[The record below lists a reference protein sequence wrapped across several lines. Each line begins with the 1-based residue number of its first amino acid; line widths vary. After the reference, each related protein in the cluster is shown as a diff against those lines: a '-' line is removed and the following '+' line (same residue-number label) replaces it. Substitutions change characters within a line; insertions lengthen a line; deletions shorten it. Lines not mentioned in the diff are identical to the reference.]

1 MKSKLLAVIA
11 ASGLALAST
20 LVEARG
26 PGGGQSM
33 GGGYGNA
40 PAQTQQG
47 NVSPARTQEQDR
59 TRTQEQDRTR
69 TQEQDRTRTQEQDR
83 TRTQEQDRTR
93 TQEQDRTRT
102 QEQDRV
108 QGR

>member
-1 MKSKLLAVIA
+1 MKIKLLAVIV

-33 GGGYGNA
+33 GGGYGSA

-47 NVSPARTQEQDR
+47 NMSPGRAQDQERTRAQDQERTRAQDQERTRTQDQDR
-59 TRTQEQDRTR
+59 TRTQD
-69 TQEQDRTRTQEQDR
+69 QE
-83 TRTQEQDRTR
+83 
-93 TQEQDRTRT
+93 
-102 QEQDRV
+102 RV

>member
-1 MKSKLLAVIA
+1 MKIKVLAVLV
-11 ASGLALAST
+11 SCGLALAST

-26 PGGGQSM
+26 PGGGQSTM

-47 NVSPARTQEQDR
+47 NVSPGRTQEQDR
-59 TRTQEQDRTR
+59 TRTRTR
-69 TQEQDRTRTQEQDR
+69 D
-83 TRTQEQDRTR
+83 
-93 TQEQDRTRT
+93 
-102 QEQDRV
+102 QDRV

>member
-1 MKSKLLAVIA
+1 LRKETIMKIKLLAVIA

-69 TQEQDRTRTQEQDR
+69 TQEQDQTRTKDQDR
-83 TRTQEQDRTR
+83 TRTQD
-93 TQEQDRTRT
+93 
-102 QEQDRV
+102 QDRV